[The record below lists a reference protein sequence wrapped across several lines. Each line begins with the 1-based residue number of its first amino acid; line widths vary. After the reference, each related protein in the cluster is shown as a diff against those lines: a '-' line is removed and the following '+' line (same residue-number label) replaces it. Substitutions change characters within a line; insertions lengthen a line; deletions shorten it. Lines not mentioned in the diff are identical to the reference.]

1 VIGVSVCPSPNGEGM
16 VLTSFRLIATLVFQ
30 VNVSFEEVLASPP
43 WGRRE
48 RGLCATDLNNA
59 REDGDR

>member
-1 VIGVSVCPSPNGEGM
+1 M